1 LESRP
6 PEPVNTGKAD
16 YQGET
21 MLLYLTN
28 ANQDHRL
35 KPIIINSDNVL
46 SMTRDDDRGITFLFM
61 PPHGTWEVCETL
73 EEIHGQLTN
82 SLAYRL
88 GKISGGKTYDPKAP
102 VPNISITP
110 TNDTPAPVIVS
121 DSMDDVA
128 VTVTPNPDPETE
140 EKQPVSRKKSR

>member
-1 LESRP
+1 
-6 PEPVNTGKAD
+6 
-16 YQGET
+16 

-35 KPIIINSDNVL
+35 KPIIINSTNVL

-73 EEIHGQLTN
+73 EEIHSQLTN
-82 SLAYRL
+82 SVTHRL
-88 GKISGGKTYDPKAP
+88 SKIFGSKSYDPKAP

-110 TNDTPAPVIVS
+110 NDAPAPVIVG
-121 DSMDDVA
+121 DNSMDA
-128 VTVTPNPDPETE
+128 VTVTVEPETE
-140 EKQPVSRKKSR
+140 EKQPVSRKKTR